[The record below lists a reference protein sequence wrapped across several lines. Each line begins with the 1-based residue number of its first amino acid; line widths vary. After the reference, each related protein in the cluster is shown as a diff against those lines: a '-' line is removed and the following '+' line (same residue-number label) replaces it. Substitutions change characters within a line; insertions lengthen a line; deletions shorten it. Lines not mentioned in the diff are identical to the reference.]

1 MDAIGVIPARFG
13 STRFP
18 GKVLADILGRPMIQ
32 WVWEGVKKA
41 HSLDDLVVATDDEK
55 VLRAVEGFGGKA
67 ILTSTQHRTGTD
79 RICEVVNPL
88 DVKVVV
94 NIQGDEPMLDSSM
107 VDDLARTLLE
117 NPEIQMATLMHPI
130 ASIDELKDPNVVKVV
145 TDKDG
150 FALYFS
156 RAPIPY
162 LKTRR
167 RTWRGQAEPP
177 SAEARGAGHRAFKHI
192 GMYAYTKD
200 FLFTFAN
207 LSISA
212 LEEAEAL
219 EQLRALEHG
228 HRIKV
233 VETKYDSIGVDTPKD
248 LERVRK
254 LLAKKPYEF
263 CEGHNH

>member
-32 WVWEGVKKA
+32 WVWEAAKNA
-41 HSLDDLVVATDDEK
+41 FLLDELIVATDDERVAK
-55 VLRAVEGFGGKA
+55 VVEGFGGKA
-67 ILTSTQHRTGTD
+67 SLTSPQHRTGTD

-94 NIQGDEPMLDSSM
+94 NIQGDEPMLDPPM
-107 VDDLARTLLE
+107 VDELARTLLE
-117 NPEIQMATLMHPI
+117 DPGIQMATLSYPI
-130 ASIDELKDPNVVKVV
+130 KSRHELKDPNVVKVV
-145 TDKDG
+145 TDKHG

-156 RAPIPY
+156 RSPIPY
-162 LKTRR
+162 MRPDRR
-167 RTWRGQAEPP
+167 LAIDKKPIF
-177 SAEARGAGHRAFKHI
+177 FKHI

-207 LSISA
+207 LSHSA
-212 LEEAEAL
+212 LEEAEVL

-228 HRIKV
+228 YRIKV
-233 VETKYDSIGVDTPKD
+233 LEARFDSIGVDTPKD
-248 LERVRK
+248 LKKVKK
-254 LLAKKPYEF
+254 LLEKVSRDD
-263 CEGHNH
+263 

>member
-1 MDAIGVIPARFG
+1 MEAIGVIPARFS

-32 WVWEGVKKA
+32 WVWEAAKSA
-41 HSLDDLVVATDDEK
+41 FSLDELVVATDDERVAK
-55 VLRAVEGFGGKA
+55 VVEGFGGKVN
-67 ILTSTQHRTGTD
+67 LTSPQHRTGTD

-94 NIQGDEPMLDSSM
+94 NIQGDEPMLEPLMIDE
-107 VDDLARTLLE
+107 LARTLLE
-117 NPEIQMATLMHPI
+117 NPEIQMATLSYPI
-130 ASIDELKDPNVVKVV
+130 KSRHDLKDPNVVKVV
-145 TDKDG
+145 TDKDD

-156 RAPIPY
+156 RSLIPY
-162 LKTRR
+162 LRPDKRL
-167 RTWRGQAEPP
+167 
-177 SAEARGAGHRAFKHI
+177 ARNKGPIFFKHI

-207 LSISA
+207 LSHSA
-212 LEEAEAL
+212 LEEAEDL

-233 VETKYDSIGVDTPKD
+233 LETKFDSIGVDTPGD
-248 LERVRK
+248 LERVKRI
-254 LLAKKPYEF
+254 LAES
-263 CEGHNH
+263 HR